1 MSKRTSLRHR
11 LKTLQSHLKTEHP
24 DLVDLMP
31 LFQRV
36 DTVLYRTGLLDRG
49 DSLAARIPW
58 WPMISVLGTFSAG
71 KSTFIN
77 SHLGVDLQ
85 TTGNQAVDDKFTVI
99 CFGESADYRVLPG
112 TALNADPRFPFFR
125 ISDEIEKVAPGEGKR
140 IDAYLQLKTVASPNA
155 KGVIMIDSPGFDS
168 DDQRRS
174 TLRITDHIIDL
185 SDLVLIV
192 FDARHP
198 EPGAMQDTLQ
208 HLVSKTVRRADPTK
222 FLYILNQIDTTAK
235 EDNAAEV
242 VGAWQR
248 AIAQAGLV
256 SGRFY
261 ALYNS
266 SAAVEISNPDLR
278 DRYEAKRDHD
288 LREVIGRIREIGIG
302 RTYRVVAMLET
313 VINELDRELIPELS
327 RHLSRWRRRVMLADV
342 AWVVVLLGLAGGLL
356 AMIGTDNRGTVAD
369 WFLGQGQVVGAAEA
383 AAGET
388 TSAPAPTPESSAV
401 TPVTQE
407 TGPGPS
413 AAPSGPDA
421 AATEATEP
429 TTGGGETAS
438 QSSAPWWRSA
448 LDAGLNW
455 GAVAATW
462 TAQAASSAAD
472 WTGQVLSGAGQ
483 GAGAIVVRAVAL
495 LLGFW
500 LLFQIGHQAART
512 FFARRISP
520 QVPDLMGSAGLR
532 VRDAFDRNT
541 GFWTRVYRGRPVGWS
556 RGSLRRLQAI
566 RETAMAKVQRLNDA
580 YTDPSGH
587 KVRPQETPAPARSSG
602 GASAFAP
609 PPPDPLAVPGRD
621 GDSGKT
627 QA

>member
-1 MSKRTSLRHR
+1 MTKRTSLRHR
-11 LKTLQSHLKTEHP
+11 LKTLQAHLKTEHP

-36 DTVLYRTGLLDRG
+36 DGVLYRTGLLDRG

-77 SHLGVDLQ
+77 SHLGVNLQ

-99 CFGESADYRVLPG
+99 CFGESSDYRVLPG

-155 KGVIMIDSPGFDS
+155 KGIIMIDSPGFDS

-185 SDLVLIV
+185 SDLVLIF

-266 SAAVEISNPDLR
+266 GAAVEISNPDLR
-278 DRYEAKRDHD
+278 ARYEAKCDHD
-288 LREVIGRIREIGIG
+288 MREVGGRIREIGVG

-327 RHLSRWRRRVMLADV
+327 RHLSRWRRRVMVADIV
-342 AWVVVLLGLAGGLL
+342 WGVILVGLIAGVL
-356 AMIGTDNRGTVAD
+356 AMLGGDSRDTVAD
-369 WFLGQGQVVGAAEA
+369 WFLGQEALVAEGPA
-383 AAGET
+383 SET
-388 TSAPAPTPESSAV
+388 APAARTEPLADEAGATAAPAQTV
-401 TPVTQE
+401 TDGAGVPAQTVTDGAGVPAPAGQSWWQSMFE
-407 TGPGPS
+407 TGV
-413 AAPSGPDA
+413 D
-421 AATEATEP
+421 
-429 TTGGGETAS
+429 
-438 QSSAPWWRSA
+438 
-448 LDAGLNW
+448 W
-455 GAVAATW
+455 GSLAATW
-462 TAQAASSAAD
+462 VGQSAGGAAD
-472 WTGQVLSGAGQ
+472 WIGRALSGVGQ
-483 GAGAIVVRAVAL
+483 GAGAIAARAVAL
-495 LLGFW
+495 LLVFW
-500 LLFQIGHQAART
+500 LVFQIGHQAART
-512 FFARRISP
+512 VFARRIAPS
-520 QVPDLMGSAGLR
+520 VPEIMGSASLR
-532 VRDAFDRNT
+532 VRDAFTRNT
-541 GFWTRVYRGRPVGWS
+541 SFWTRVYRGHPRGWT
-556 RGSLRRLQAI
+556 RRALRRLQAI
-566 RETAMAKVQRLNDA
+566 RETAMAKIQRLNDT

-587 KVRPQETPAPARSSG
+587 KATPGDAPRLTGAG
-602 GASAFAP
+602 GGGSAFAP

-621 GDSGKT
+621 GDR
-627 QA
+627 AP

>member
-1 MSKRTSLRHR
+1 MSTRTSLRHR
-11 LKTLQSHLKTEHP
+11 LKTLESHLKKEHP

-31 LFQRV
+31 LFRRV
-36 DTVLYRTGLLDRG
+36 DTVLYRTALLGRNDA
-49 DSLAARIPW
+49 LAARIPW

-77 SHLGVDLQ
+77 SYLGADLQ

-99 CFGESADYRVLPG
+99 CFGESAEYRVLPG

-140 IDAYLQLKTVASPNA
+140 IDAYLQLKTVSSPDA
-155 KGVIMIDSPGFDS
+155 KGAIIIDSPGFDS

-185 SDLVLIV
+185 SDLVLIF

-261 ALYNS
+261 ALYNEE
-266 SAAVEISNPDLR
+266 AAVEITNPDLR
-278 DRYEAKRDHD
+278 ARYEAKRDHD
-288 LREVIGRIREIGIG
+288 QREVVGRIQEIGVG

-313 VINELDRELIPELS
+313 VIEELERELIPDLG
-327 RHLSRWRRRVMLADV
+327 RHLSRWRRRVMIADIAWALVMAGAIGGVLALLDGSTRMALLDWLMGRASEASTAASAITGEATGQAASGV
-342 AWVVVLLGLAGGLL
+342 A
-356 AMIGTDNRGTVAD
+356 M
-369 WFLGQGQVVGAAEA
+369 AEA
-383 AAGET
+383 
-388 TSAPAPTPESSAV
+388 P
-401 TPVTQE
+401 
-407 TGPGPS
+407 
-413 AAPSGPDA
+413 
-421 AATEATEP
+421 
-429 TTGGGETAS
+429 
-438 QSSAPWWRSA
+438 SSAPTESWWRVA
-448 LDAGLNW
+448 LDMASAWAGQARDW
-455 GAVAATW
+455 AGQAWEWAGAALA
-462 TAQAASSAAD
+462 
-472 WTGQVLSGAGQ
+472 GAGQ
-483 GAGAIVVRAVAL
+483 GAGAVVLRVAAV

-500 LLFQIGHQAART
+500 AVFQIGHHAARAA
-512 FFARRISP
+512 FARRLAP
-520 QVPDLMGSAGLR
+520 NVPEIMGSASLR
-532 VRDAFDRNT
+532 MRDAFLHNT
-541 GFWTRVYRGRPVGWS
+541 SFWARVYRRRPRGWTGGS
-556 RGSLRRLQAI
+556 RRRLQAT

-580 YTDPSGH
+580 YTDPSGRNQGGGGRG
-587 KVRPQETPAPARSSG
+587 KASAVPSSAPTPTPTG
-602 GASAFAP
+602 GRSAFAP
-609 PPPDPLAVPGRD
+609 PPADPLAVPESDNQDRGA
-621 GDSGKT
+621 S
-627 QA
+627 